1 MIPWDAPWLWRAL
14 LMGCLVA
21 VPCALV
27 GCVLYLRRMSMM
39 ADALSHTALPGLLLA
54 WLMTG
59 LLSGPAL
66 LLGALLSAVVTTA
79 LIGLVRRVPG
89 VRQDAAVGIVF
100 PVLFSLGLVGI
111 STVGRGAHLDV
122 ECILFGNILGVENSS
137 LYGMATVLV
146 AVVLGLSLLQR
157 TVAFATFDSGA
168 ARLAGLPVRWISRGV
183 LFTAA
188 LVSVGSF
195 DAVGTVPTLG
205 LMTIPA
211 ASAHR
216 LARSF
221 SGMLAVASGMAVAAV
236 CIGLLASVLLD
247 LTPTGTMVV
256 AAALLHGVVLLAT
269 SRTTPPRSSPTV

>member
-21 VPCALV
+21 VPCALI

-137 LYGMATVLV
+137 LYGMATVLG

-157 TVAFATFDSGA
+157 PVAFATFDPGA

-183 LFTAA
+183 LLTAA

-269 SRTTPPRSSPTV
+269 SRTTPPRPSPTV

>member
-1 MIPWDAPWLWRAL
+1 

-27 GCVLYLRRMSMM
+27 GCLLYLRRMSMM
-39 ADALSHTALPGLLLA
+39 ADALSHTALPGLLLG
-54 WLMTG
+54 WLITG
-59 LLSGPAL
+59 RVSGPAL
-66 LLGALLSAVVTTA
+66 LMGALFSAVVTTS
-79 LIGLVRRVPG
+79 LIGLVQRVPG
-89 VRQDAAVGIVF
+89 VRRDAAIGIVF

-122 ECILFGNILGVENSS
+122 ECILFGNVLGVEDSS
-137 LYGMATVLV
+137 IYGMAG
-146 AVVLGLSLLQR
+146 VLGLLVLALGMFWR
-157 TVAFATFDSGA
+157 PLAFATFDNAA
-168 ARLAGLPVRWISRGV
+168 ARLAGLSVGTIQQGV
-183 LFTAA
+183 LLAAA
-188 LVSVGSF
+188 LVTVGSF

-221 SGMLAVASGMAVAAV
+221 PAMLVASSCLAVFAVGL
-236 CIGLLASVLLD
+236 GLLASVMFD

-256 AAALLHGVVLLAT
+256 AAALLHGVVMVVT
-269 SRTTPPRSSPTV
+269 SRTATPRPCPSV

>member
-1 MIPWDAPWLWRAL
+1 
-14 LMGCLVA
+14 
-21 VPCALV
+21 
-27 GCVLYLRRMSMM
+27 
-39 ADALSHTALPGLLLA
+39 
-54 WLMTG
+54 
-59 LLSGPAL
+59 
-66 LLGALLSAVVTTA
+66 
-79 LIGLVRRVPG
+79 
-89 VRQDAAVGIVF
+89 
-100 PVLFSLGLVGI
+100 
-111 STVGRGAHLDV
+111 
-122 ECILFGNILGVENSS
+122 
-137 LYGMATVLV
+137 MATVLV

-157 TVAFATFDSGA
+157 AVAFATFDPGA

>member
-1 MIPWDAPWLWRAL
+1 
-14 LMGCLVA
+14 
-21 VPCALV
+21 
-27 GCVLYLRRMSMM
+27 
-39 ADALSHTALPGLLLA
+39 
-54 WLMTG
+54 
-59 LLSGPAL
+59 
-66 LLGALLSAVVTTA
+66 
-79 LIGLVRRVPG
+79 
-89 VRQDAAVGIVF
+89 
-100 PVLFSLGLVGI
+100 
-111 STVGRGAHLDV
+111 
-122 ECILFGNILGVENSS
+122 
-137 LYGMATVLV
+137 
-146 AVVLGLSLLQR
+146 
-157 TVAFATFDSGA
+157 
-168 ARLAGLPVRWISRGV
+168 

-269 SRTTPPRSSPTV
+269 SRTTPPRSSHTV

>member
-21 VPCALV
+21 VPCALI

-54 WLMTG
+54 WLATG
-59 LLSGPAL
+59 LLTGPAL
-66 LLGALLSAVVTTA
+66 FAGALVSAVVTTA
-79 LIGLVRRVPG
+79 LIGLVRRVPR
-89 VRQDAAVGIVF
+89 VRQDAAIGIVF

-137 LYGMATVLV
+137 LYGMFAVLV
-146 AVVLGLSLLQR
+146 PVVLLVGLLRHPL
-157 TVAFATFDSGA
+157 AFATFDPGA
-168 ARLAGLPVRWISRGV
+168 ARLAGLPVRAITQGV
-183 LFTAA
+183 LFLAA
-188 LVSVGSF
+188 LVSVGAF
-195 DAVGTVPTLG
+195 DAIGTVPTLG
-205 LMTIPA
+205 LMTIPPA
-211 ASAHR
+211 TAHH

-221 SGMLAVASGMAVAAV
+221 TGMLAAASVLAVAAV

-256 AAALLHGVVLLAT
+256 AAALVHGVVLFWT
-269 SRTTPPRSSPTV
+269 SRTTTSRQSPAI